1 MKLARLLA
9 SAALVVSLALPAM
22 AADPAPKPS
31 RNIVIF
37 VADGLR
43 YTSVKPE
50 TAPTMAKLKA
60 EGVDFTNSHSSYP
73 TLTTVNAAV
82 IATGHFPGD
91 TGNYGNSM
99 WVNFAVPC
107 RQGATVTFVEDDC
120 ILRDVK
126 AHYPADYIAQTTLV
140 EAARKAGF
148 NTVIVGKKGPAAIEY
163 LAALDSEDKS
173 LDDPHGL
180 FIDDATNRP
189 ANLDGTPT
197 KSTTLKGAIA
207 AETLAATGQ
216 LTAPP
221 FTATPNIVQQAY
233 LRQAVTQVLLPRL
246 KENGKPFVILYWSR
260 DPDNTQ
266 HNALDSEGKLV
277 PGINSTSG
285 RAAIANADA
294 DLKGIL
300 ETLKQYGLDGSTDVF
315 VTADHGFSTIAK
327 AIPTADG
334 TVGRPSLA
342 PGFLAIDVGEWLGQK
357 VFDPDREGAE
367 VDASSGEHPVQGNG
381 LIGPNPEAPQV
392 VVVANGGSDFIYV
405 PSGDRALAKKVFD
418 KLVEQPYVA
427 GLFVNDAILKGGAK
441 SDFAGA
447 LPMSEVN
454 LIGSSKMPQ
463 PAIVVA
469 LRNFLAAG
477 CVEAEPQMCQAE
489 VADSSL
495 HQGQGMHGSF
505 GRGDTRNFMA
515 AYGPDF
521 KKGYA
526 DKLPVGNV
534 DIAPTL
540 AHLLGIKLEGP
551 GNLKGRVIEEALTG
565 GKEPKVEQRTL
576 DSDKAA
582 NGFHTL
588 LNEQQVGTT
597 KYFDTAGLPGRT
609 VGLVEK

>member
-1 MKLARLLA
+1 MKFARLA
-9 SAALVVSLALPAM
+9 AAAALAATFALPAS
-22 AADPAPKPS
+22 AGP

-43 YTSVKPE
+43 YTSVTPE
-50 TAPTMAKLKA
+50 TAPAMAKVRR
-60 EGVDFTNSHSSYP
+60 EGVDFTNSHSTYP

-99 WVNFAVPC
+99 WVNFPVPC

-126 AHYPADYIAQTTLV
+126 VHYPNDYITQTTII

-148 NTVIVGKKGPAAIEY
+148 NTVVIGKKGPAAIQF
-163 LAALDSEDKS
+163 LPALDSKNES
-173 LDDPHGL
+173 VEGPLGL
-180 FIDDATNRP
+180 FIDDSTGTP
-189 ANLDGTPT
+189 ANPDGSPT
-197 KSTTLKGAIA
+197 KSTLLGKALAADIAKAAAGIA
-207 AETLAATGQ
+207 A
-216 LTAPP
+216 PP
-221 FTATPNIVQQAY
+221 LSGTPNIVQQAW
-233 LRQAVTQVLLPRL
+233 LRQTVTQVVIPRL
-246 KENGKPFVILYWSR
+246 QESGKPFAVLYWSR
-260 DPDNTQ
+260 DPDTTQ
-266 HNALDSEGKLV
+266 HGALDSDGNLV

-300 ETLKQYGLDGSTDVF
+300 ETLKQYGLDASTDVF

-327 AIPTADG
+327 ALPTADG
-334 TVGRPSLA
+334 RVGRPALA
-342 PGFLAIDVGEWLGQK
+342 AGFVALDISTWLGQK
-357 VFDPDREGAE
+357 LFDPDREGAE
-367 VDASSGEHPVQGNG
+367 VDAASGEHPVQSNG
-381 LIGPNPEAPQV
+381 LIGPSPDAPQV
-392 VVVANGGSDFIYV
+392 IVVGNGGTDFIYV
-405 PSGDRALAKKVFD
+405 PTGDRALAAKVFA
-418 KLVEQPYVA
+418 KLVEQPYVG
-427 GLFVNDAILKGGAK
+427 GLFVNDALLNAGPK

-447 LPMSEVN
+447 LPMSAIN
-454 LIGSSKMPQ
+454 MIGSSKMPQ

-469 LRNFLAAG
+469 LRNFLIGG
-477 CVEAEPQMCQAE
+477 CQEAEPQMCQAE
-489 VADSSL
+489 IADTGL

-515 AYGPDF
+515 AIGPDF

-526 DKLPVGNV
+526 DKAPVGNV

-540 AHLLGIKLEGP
+540 AHLLGLDLTGA
-551 GNLKGRVIEEALTG
+551 GTLKGRVIEEALAG
-565 GKEPKVEQRTL
+565 GKEPKVENHTL
-576 DSDKAA
+576 ASDNAA

-597 KYFDTAGLPGRT
+597 KYFDAAGMPGRT

>member
-1 MKLARLLA
+1 MRFA
-9 SAALVVSLALPAM
+9 STMAAFALTASLAAPGL
-22 AADPAPKPS
+22 AAGPQ

-43 YTSVKPE
+43 YTSVKPD

-99 WVNFAVPC
+99 WVNFPVPC
-107 RQGATVTFVEDDC
+107 RQGATVTFIEDDC
-120 ILRDVK
+120 ILKDVK
-126 AHYPADYIAQTTLV
+126 THYPNDYLAQTTLV
-140 EAARKAGF
+140 EAARKAGY

-163 LAALDSEDKS
+163 LAALESEGKS
-173 LDDPHGL
+173 VEDPHGL
-180 FIDDATNRP
+180 FIDDSTNRP
-189 ANLDGTPT
+189 TNLDGTPT

-207 AETLAATGQ
+207 TETMAATGQ
-216 LTAPP
+216 LPAPP
-221 FTATPNIVQQAY
+221 FSATPNIVQQAY
-233 LRQAVTQVLLPRL
+233 LRQTVTQVLLPRL

-260 DPDNTQ
+260 DPDTTQ
-266 HNALDSEGKLV
+266 HGALDSEGKLV

-300 ETLKQYGLDGSTDVF
+300 ETLKQHGLDATTDVF

-327 AIPTADG
+327 AIPAADG
-334 TVGRPSLA
+334 TVGRPVLA
-342 PGFLAIDVGEWLGQK
+342 TGFLALDVGEWLQSK

-381 LIGPNPEAPQV
+381 LIGPSADKPEV
-392 VVVANGGSDFIYV
+392 VVVANGGSDFVYV

-447 LPMSEVN
+447 LPMSSVN

-469 LRNFLAAG
+469 LRNFVIGG
-477 CVEAEPQMCQAE
+477 CQEAEPQMCQAE
-489 VADSSL
+489 IADTSL

-515 AYGPDF
+515 AIGPDF

-526 DKLPVGNV
+526 DKAPVGNV

-540 AHLLGIKLEGP
+540 AHLLGIKLDGP
-551 GNLKGRVIEEALTG
+551 GTLKGRILDEALTG
-565 GKEPKVEQRTL
+565 GAEPKVEQRTL
-576 DSDKAA
+576 VSDKAA
-582 NGFHTL
+582 NGFHTI